1 MQNVSR
7 SEIQYWQDNL
17 LSTNLIYEKV
27 KGTMKKSLT
36 EYASVL
42 SGSSI
47 NCLEEIVGK
56 KYKKFIRFYAILKDQ
71 SEYIKKMEYEF
82 TDIDQ
87 LAVSVTFTKNVSL
100 DDKKDLISDMKKAGY
115 KIDSKITGKKVKL
128 KITYKEN

>member
-1 MQNVSR
+1 
-7 SEIQYWQDNL
+7 
-17 LSTNLIYEKV
+17 
-27 KGTMKKSLT
+27 MKKSLT

>member
-1 MQNVSR
+1 MQNVNR

-87 LAVSVTFTKNVSL
+87 LAVSVTFTKSVSL